1 MYRAKTNNGTSVKR
15 FESYSPSH
23 FIRCTL
29 NDEYEWVRFVST
41 HISYI
46 FFSFRPYTV
55 IWRCYHGRCRRC
67 RLLLRQKCA
76 GFMCS
81 FHSHPQMATMLSCCL
96 VLCSSHAVWIRAHTK
111 FIWACVQ
118 TQPSCCCVHVCGGA
132 SPWKHAKTD
141 SPICVCIGMCI
152 RENSTAALYPNRFDF
167 GQEFSLEK
175 GFFIVSNDS
184 CLQQSDTYTI
194 NCSRLRRQ

>member
-23 FIRCTL
+23 FILCTL

-46 FFSFRPYTV
+46 FFSFVDIPLFGVAIMVVAAVVVSFSAKTV
-55 IWRCYHGRCRRC
+55 LDLCVLFIRIHKW
-67 RLLLRQKCA
+67 LL
-76 GFMCS
+76 CS
-81 FHSHPQMATMLSCCL
+81 PAAWYYVILMLSDYARTPNL
-96 VLCSSHAVWIRAHTK
+96 FEI
-111 FIWACVQ
+111 
-118 TQPSCCCVHVCGGA
+118 VCRHNHRVVVCMYVVA
-132 SPWKHAKTD
+132 RLHENMPTD

-152 RENSTAALYPNRFDF
+152 RENSTAALYPNRLDF

-184 CLQQSDTYTI
+184 CLQQSDTNTV